1 VRIRRVSLM
10 VAVGA
15 AVAALALSAGACS
28 NGSSGLPAQSPGS
41 SASAAPASAFG
52 VAIIKRFGI
61 SIRVPLGWASA
72 AATAKPGDKSGGP
85 LLVATWA
92 DPKGKQ
98 VAGHYLDALQIM
110 VFELNKPAAPTDV
123 AVHPND
129 FKAIGREMIAE
140 EIGTKQQVSI
150 SDPFKPITLN
160 GTSGLQ
166 VTYSYL
172 VGSTPTG
179 AMSYLLPKGRYAY
192 WITGQASAATWST
205 AWSKLAPAMSSFTIK
220 KIA

>member
-1 VRIRRVSLM
+1 MCIRRVSLM

-15 AVAALALSAGACS
+15 TVVAVALSAGACS
-28 NGSSGLPAQSPGS
+28 NGSTGPQTQSPAGS
-41 SASAAPASAFG
+41 PSAAPASSFGLATIKQFG
-52 VAIIKRFGI
+52 VTL
-61 SIRVPLGWASA
+61 RVPIGWVSASA
-72 AATAKPGDKSGGP
+72 AAKPGDTGNGP

-98 VAGHYLDALQIM
+98 VDGHYLDAIQVM
-110 VFELNKPAAPTDV
+110 VFELNKPATAADV
-123 AVHPND
+123 TRHFND
-129 FKAIGREMIAE
+129 FKAIGRQMIAQE
-140 EIGTKQQVSI
+140 LGKKQQVAV

-172 VGSTPTG
+172 VGTTPAG

-192 WITGQASAATWST
+192 WVTGQASAATWST
-205 AWSKLAPAMSSFTIK
+205 AWSRLAPAMASFTIK
-220 KIA
+220 TA